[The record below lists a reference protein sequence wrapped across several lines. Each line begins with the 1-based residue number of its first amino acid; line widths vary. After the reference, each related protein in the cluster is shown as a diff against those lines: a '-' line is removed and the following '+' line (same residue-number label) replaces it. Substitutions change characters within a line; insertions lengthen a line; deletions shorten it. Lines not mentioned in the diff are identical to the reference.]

1 MGNSHG
7 TPGDLKLVNVATDS
21 LKDRLNK
28 VYDALR
34 SRPATLSNSGLFDY
48 LWEMKELALLEGRST
63 VPVPTTWLEELEDSL
78 SQLDNAGR
86 GH

>member
-1 MGNSHG
+1 MSSSHG

-21 LKDRLNK
+21 LKDRLNR

-34 SRPATLSNSGLFDY
+34 SRPQTLSNSGLFDY

-63 VPVPTTWLEELEDSL
+63 VQVPTTWLEELEDDINEL
-78 SQLDNAGR
+78 SEAGR